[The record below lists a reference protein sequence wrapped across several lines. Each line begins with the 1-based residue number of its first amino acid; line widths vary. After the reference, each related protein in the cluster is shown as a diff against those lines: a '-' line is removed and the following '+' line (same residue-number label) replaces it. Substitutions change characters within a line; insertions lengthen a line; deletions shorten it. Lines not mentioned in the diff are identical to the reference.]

1 MFERNAVLGKKQV
14 KEVFG
19 GDPRCNRLIDLLDE
33 KLKAVAVG
41 KLDPENVVRFLDRL
55 PKEVSER
62 LTRPNVKL
70 RGDSP
75 MIVMRR
81 EKERK
86 RARTVN

>member
-41 KLDPENVVRFLDRL
+41 KLDRKMLLDFLVDC
-55 PKEVSER
+55 
-62 LTRPNVKL
+62 L
-70 RGDSP
+70 RKFRNG
-75 MIVMRR
+75 
-81 EKERK
+81 
-86 RARTVN
+86 